1 MKNITITYAWM
12 TAPTSDGSHLNE
24 LPLNSGTSIVS
35 PFFIT
40 DHLYRQGIVAIS
52 ELLVYVVRVNVVL
65 ESINYG
71 ELLTKKLY
79 LPKSLRFF
87 DVLFLIQSNIVTFPF
102 SLFRVYN
109 KKYLQTVKSIKSTL
123 ILI

>member
-1 MKNITITYAWM
+1 M

-24 LPLNSGTSIVS
+24 LPLNSDTSIVS

-102 SLFRVYN
+102 SLFGVYN
-109 KKYLQTVKSIKSTL
+109 KKIFTNCKKHQINSYINLTN
-123 ILI
+123 